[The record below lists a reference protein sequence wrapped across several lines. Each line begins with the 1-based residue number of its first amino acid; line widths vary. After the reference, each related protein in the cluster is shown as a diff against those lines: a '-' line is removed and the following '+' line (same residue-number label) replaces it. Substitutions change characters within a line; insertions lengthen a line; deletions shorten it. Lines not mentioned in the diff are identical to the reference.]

1 MRRPPLW
8 RLSHPLWQA
17 PHRPFF
23 LLAGLTAAV
32 TPLVWLLPS
41 GVGPEPIGWHRHE
54 LLFGMGAAG
63 VGGYLMTALPA
74 WTGQGPVR
82 PWVTFTLTLLWLLA
96 RLTFAV
102 GDGLPEQ
109 ISTIGLRAYFFVLA
123 LILAVAI
130 GKARAWKRLVLVV
143 PVVLLGIAESG
154 TNDDLTIEAGSLT
167 PPLILALLISIV
179 GGRAVPAFTRHWIE
193 RAGICFPFRDHAAI
207 GSMAIVILIA
217 AQMLIIFDCDG
228 IAGVLIILSGI
239 MQFMRMPGWG
249 SWLVHRDS
257 ALLLLHLAWLWLSVG
272 LMLCGLSLL
281 LPSAL
286 ALASALHG
294 LTMGAM
300 GSMMLAVMA
309 RAAATRKNGVLLLGR
324 AMRAGFVCV
333 FVSASIRVLASSIKV
348 PIDTIPLAALV
359 WMVGWMLFIKGFLP
373 ALHGPVPRPVL
384 SGSSKSIAT
393 QFAA

>member
-1 MRRPPLW
+1 MRRTPLW

-32 TPLVWLLPS
+32 TPLVWLLPA

-74 WTGQGPVR
+74 WTGKGPVL
-82 PWVTFTLTLLWLLA
+82 PWVTFVLTLLWLLA
-96 RLTFAV
+96 RLTFAF
-102 GDGLPEQ
+102 GSGLPVA
-109 ISTIGLRAYFFVLA
+109 ISAIGLRAYFFALA

-130 GKARAWKRLVLVV
+130 GKARVWKRFVLVV
-143 PVVLLGIAESG
+143 PVVLLGIAEPG
-154 TNDDLTIEAGSLT
+154 MNDDLTIAVGSLT
-167 PPLILALLISIV
+167 TPLLFALLISIV

-193 RAGICFPFRDHAAI
+193 RAGIRFRFRDHPAI
-207 GSMAIVILIA
+207 GGIAIVTLIA
-217 AQMLIIFDCDG
+217 AQILITCDCDA
-228 IAGVLIILSGI
+228 IAGTLIILSGT
-239 MQFMRMPGWG
+239 MQLMRMAGWG

-281 LPSAL
+281 LPSIIDM
-286 ALASALHG
+286 ASALHG
-294 LTMGAM
+294 VTMGAM
-300 GSMMLAVMA
+300 GSMMLAIMA
-309 RAAATRKNGVLLLGR
+309 RAAMIRKNGVLLLGR
-324 AMRAGFVCV
+324 VMHVGFMCV
-333 FVSASIRVLASSIKV
+333 FVSAAIRVLASSMTV
-348 PIDTIPLAALV
+348 PVDIMFLAALV
-359 WMVGWMLFIKGFLP
+359 WMVGWTLFIIGFLP

-384 SGSSKSIAT
+384 SGSSR
-393 QFAA
+393 